1 MTVNAATLSEPVGHL
16 GVERP
21 RRIGTL
27 AVLGDSTA
35 VGLGDPVPG
44 PAWRGFARLLADSVG
59 TSGGMGFVNLART
72 GATVSSVGREQ
83 LPAALRGQPD
93 VAVVIVGMNDTLRAD
108 FDRARIRTDLAIV
121 AERFGDAGCVMLT
134 VRYHDHT
141 RLFRLPGPLR
151 RALQLRIAH
160 LNEAIDHV
168 AALPNVECVDLAS
181 LYFEDADLW
190 SVDRLHPSELG
201 HRRLAG
207 EFAAAAARA
216 GFEVAEPVSE
226 HCAGGVPQTRAMR
239 ARWMISEGIPWFARR
254 GKDLLP
260 YAVATMARGVAGAR

>member
-1 MTVNAATLSEPVGHL
+1 MNAATLSEPVTHV
-16 GVERP
+16 GVGRP

-44 PAWRGFARLLADSVG
+44 PAWRGFARLLADAVG
-59 TSGGMGFVNLART
+59 TSGATSFVNVART
-72 GATVSSVGREQ
+72 GATVSTVGRQQ
-83 LPAALRGQPD
+83 LPAALSRRPD
-93 VAVVIVGMNDTLRAD
+93 VAVVTVGMNDTLRAD
-108 FDRARIRTDLAIV
+108 FDRARITAELATV
-121 AERFGDAGCVMLT
+121 AVRFGEAGCVMLT
-134 VRYHDHT
+134 ARYHDHT

-181 LYFEDADLW
+181 FDVEDAELW

-216 GFEVAEPVSE
+216 GFEIVEPVSE
-226 HCAGGVPQTRAMR
+226 QCAGGVPQTRAMR
-239 ARWMISEGIPWFARR
+239 AWWMVSEGIPWFARR

-260 YAVATMARGVAGAR
+260 YAVATMARGVAGPG